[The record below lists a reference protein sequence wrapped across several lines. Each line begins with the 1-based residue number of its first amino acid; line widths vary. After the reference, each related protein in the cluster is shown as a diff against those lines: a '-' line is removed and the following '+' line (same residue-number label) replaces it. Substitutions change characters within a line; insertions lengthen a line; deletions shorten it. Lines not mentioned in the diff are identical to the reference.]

1 MAILDQHTLDF
12 ISHSSE
18 QTHRFGVRLG
28 ALARAGDLI
37 CLEGELGTGKT
48 CLTQGIG
55 EGMGI
60 VEAITSPSFTLIA
73 EHRPPSERPM
83 LYHVD
88 LYRLTAPLAEAR
100 SIGLAGYLEGDG
112 VCVVEWADRIR
123 DELPTERLWIALR
136 HVGETKRGLSMV
148 ASGSR
153 YDELLRQ
160 FRESAFGR

>member
-28 ALARAGDLI
+28 ALLGAGDLI

-48 CLTQGIG
+48 CLAQGIG
-55 EGMGI
+55 EGLGI
-60 VEAITSPSFTLIA
+60 VEKITSPSFTLIA
-73 EHRPPSERPM
+73 EHRPPSEKPM

-88 LYRLTAPLAEAR
+88 LYRLTAPLAEAW
-100 SIGLAGYLEGDG
+100 SIGLASYLQSDG
-112 VCVVEWADRIR
+112 ACVVEWADRIR
-123 DELPTERLWIALR
+123 EELPTERLWISLR
-136 HVGETKRGLSMV
+136 HVDEAKRGLTMV
-148 ASGSR
+148 ASGAR

-160 FRESAFGR
+160 FRESAFGH

>member
-60 VEAITSPSFTLIA
+60 VETITSPSFTLIA
-73 EHRPPSERPM
+73 EHRPSSEGPM

-88 LYRLTAPLAEAR
+88 LYRLTAPLAEAW
-100 SIGLAGYLEGDG
+100 SIGLESYLQGDG

-123 DELPTERLWIALR
+123 EELPTERLWITLR
-136 HVGETKRGLSMV
+136 HVGEAKRGLTMV
-148 ASGSR
+148 AAGFR